1 MFLFFLLFSPHLLYI
16 LVCLLASYLYL
27 SLIYLRLHIHSLP
40 TVKCDETLA
49 FPLPHTAFTSSSVFS
64 NGYAPGYAKL
74 NRRGGAGG
82 WSPLDSDHY
91 QWLQVDLGSRK
102 QVSAIATQGRYSSS
116 DWTTRYRLLY
126 SDTGRNWKPYHQDGN
141 IWAFSGN
148 SNSESVVRHELQQGI
163 VARFLRLIPLAW
175 SEEGRIG
182 LRIEIYGCSYCECFA
197 FDKHALTVQV
207 KKMKIIKDVIAL
219 RFKTSESEGVIL
231 HGEGQ
236 QGDYITLELRKAK
249 LLLQINLGSNQYGS
263 ILGHTSVTTG
273 SLLDDNHWHSVV
285 IERYR
290 RNVNFTL
297 DRHTQHFRTNGEFDY
312 LDLDYELTFG
322 GMPYS
327 GKPVGGGRKNFK
339 GCMESINYNGDN
351 ITDLARRKKLD
362 TSSFRN
368 LSFSCVETHTF
379 PVFFNASSFLQLP
392 GRASH
397 NMVSVG
403 FQFRTWNPD
412 GLLLFSNLDEGT
424 LEISLL
430 DGKIVV
436 YINTSNAAR
445 NYQVD
450 LSSGSGLNDGQWH
463 AVRLVAKEN
472 FAMLTVDGEETSA
485 VRSTSPLSINTGRTY
500 HLGGYFLQ
508 TLFPPSQHTF
518 QGCMQAILVD
528 DQPADLHAVEKG
540 TVGAFENVSL
550 DMCAIIDRCMPN
562 HCEHGGRCKQT
573 WESFSCTCDGT
584 GYSGATCHTSV
595 YEPSCEAYK
604 HIGKSSDSY
613 WIDPDGSGPLGPF
626 KVNCNMT
633 EDNVWTTVVN
643 NLAPKTAITGSS
655 RERRTVLQVN
665 YSASMEQVT
674 AITTS
679 AEYCEQQIAYSC
691 RMSRLLN
698 TPDGTPFTWWVGRG
712 SEKHLYWGGSGPGI
726 KKCACGI
733 DRNCTDPKYDCNCD
747 ADSRQWREDSGLLVY
762 KEHLPVSQVAVGD
775 TNRPGSEAKLTVGPL
790 RCHGDSKKMNHP
802 VGFQTQTSPRTLS
815 HIMSASTV
823 LKGDLYRCFC
833 LCFPSAPETVSF
845 SFDVGNGPVD
855 LTVHSAAPLNDDQ
868 WHQVMAE
875 RNVKEAVLLLDQTY
889 RTSRPAPAQGHT
901 RLELFSQLYVGAAG
915 GQRGF
920 LGCIRA
926 LRMNGIT
933 LDLEERAKVTPG
945 VEPGCQG
952 HCTSFGMY
960 CRNGGKCMERYNGY
974 LCDCTA
980 TAYDGPFCTR
990 DVGGFFEAGTLVKY
1004 NFLPEVVAGASKDSK
1019 ALTKQLTPHE
1029 VNLTKEELA
1038 FSFSTSSAPAVLV
1051 YISSKTQDYMAVV
1064 LKQNGSLQ
1072 VRYSLGGL
1080 KEPFSIEVDQR
1091 NLANGQ
1097 PHSLN
1102 MSRHNRSISIQLD
1115 HYPPV
1120 SYTLPDA
1127 SDTQFNLVKTLF
1139 LGKVFETG
1147 FVDPVI
1153 IERYNTPGFIGCLSR
1168 VQFNR
1173 AAPLKSALRAATQ
1186 GKLVESNCGA
1196 SPLTIPPMSA
1206 ATDPWHLDNTD
1217 ALFPFNE
1224 ERVIPD
1230 GVNRDSAIIGGII
1243 AVVIFTILCTLVF
1256 LIRYMFRHKGTY
1268 HTNEA
1273 KGSGESAAESA
1284 DTAIIGTDNPETI
1297 DESKKEWFI

>member
-182 LRIEIYGCSYCECFA
+182 LRIEIYGCSYWA
-197 FDKHALTVQV
+197 DVINFDGQGVISYRFKV

-249 LLLQINLGSNQYGS
+249 LLLQINLGKKEHKLPYGS

-500 HLGGYFLQ
+500 HLGGKQCPCSVFSIY
-508 TLFPPSQHTF
+508 HTF

-626 KVNCNMT
+626 KVNCNM
-633 EDNVWTTVVN
+633 
-643 NLAPKTAITGSS
+643 
-655 RERRTVLQVN
+655 
-665 YSASMEQVT
+665 T

-790 RCHGDSKKMNHP
+790 RCHGDMLHFS
-802 VGFQTQTSPRTLS
+802 Q
-815 HIMSASTV
+815 V

-1064 LKQNGSLQ
+1064 LKQNGKSCT
-1072 VRYSLGGL
+1072 GM
-1080 KEPFSIEVDQR
+1080 SILVFISKI
-1091 NLANGQ
+1091 L
-1097 PHSLN
+1097 LN
-1102 MSRHNRSISIQLD
+1102 
-1115 HYPPV
+1115 
-1120 SYTLPDA
+1120 SYTE
-1127 SDTQFNLVKTLF
+1127 S
-1139 LGKVFETG
+1139 
-1147 FVDPVI
+1147 
-1153 IERYNTPGFIGCLSR
+1153 
-1168 VQFNR
+1168 
-1173 AAPLKSALRAATQ
+1173 LK
-1186 GKLVESNCGA
+1186 K
-1196 SPLTIPPMSA
+1196 
-1206 ATDPWHLDNTD
+1206 
-1217 ALFPFNE
+1217 
-1224 ERVIPD
+1224 
-1230 GVNRDSAIIGGII
+1230 
-1243 AVVIFTILCTLVF
+1243 IL
-1256 LIRYMFRHKGTY
+1256 I
-1268 HTNEA
+1268 
-1273 KGSGESAAESA
+1273 
-1284 DTAIIGTDNPETI
+1284 
-1297 DESKKEWFI
+1297 